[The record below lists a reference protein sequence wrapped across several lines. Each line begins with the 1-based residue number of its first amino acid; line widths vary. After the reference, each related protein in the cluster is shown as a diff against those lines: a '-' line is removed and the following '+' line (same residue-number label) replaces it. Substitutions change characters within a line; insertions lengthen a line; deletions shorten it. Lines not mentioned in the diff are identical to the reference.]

1 MNPMTQHLFKVYF
14 LLNIYF
20 QINGQNV
27 TNARHDEVV
36 ELLTTAGSDITLVVY
51 RENARTTTKV
61 KEDSPRIPIPS
72 QSVWGET
79 GLENV
84 RNTSPRS
91 VSQYDTASLTLSYPI
106 PDTVSSSAGVD
117 RSKRTEEDCPSRTV
131 VSFKSDSRDDMIFPA
146 ETTDPRPSTAVSSC
160 SVSAA
165 SHESCSVT
173 PSTSAESQSTTS
185 TLCHHPVSP
194 FMTAL
199 SCGVPDSAS
208 SSPAVSISKIS
219 TTQANVVITETSTT
233 FGSSLN
239 ALESVNS
246 SSGLTVLLP
255 STASAPT
262 TSSLPSVASTT
273 SPLSV
278 TSIPNSTKVLSPT
291 SVVTVATSTTS
302 VSRPTSS
309 SSPYPNARHSN
320 DCQQSSTPG
329 RVTELFDALEKS
341 CGNFL
346 LPGSSYQGSHGA
358 KNELTVSETG
368 QGNSELGQFV
378 TGDALTEHVSENAD
392 RYPVEVGSSLL
403 AFDRYRLHF
412 LNMLDIVSIVKLLY
426 P

>member
-1 MNPMTQHLFKVYF
+1 MSNLDCSLATTQHLFKVY
-14 LLNIYF
+14 LLPNIYF

-51 RENARTTTKV
+51 RENSRIPTKV
-61 KEDSPRIPIPS
+61 KEDSPHIPIP
-72 QSVWGET
+72 SVWGET

-91 VSQYDTASLTLSYPI
+91 VSQYDTASLTLSYSI
-106 PDTVSSSAGVD
+106 PDTVSSAAGVD
-117 RSKRTEEDCPSRTV
+117 RSKRTEENCPSRTV
-131 VSFKSDSRDDMIFPA
+131 VSFKSNSRDDVIFPA
-146 ETTDPRPSTAVSSC
+146 ETTDPRPSSAVSSC
-160 SVSAA
+160 SVSAV
-165 SHESCSVT
+165 SHECSVT
-173 PSTSAESQSTTS
+173 PSTSTESQSTTS
-185 TLCHHPVSP
+185 TLCHHLESP

-219 TTQANVVITETSTT
+219 STT
-233 FGSSLN
+233 VGSSVN
-239 ALESVNS
+239 VSESVNS
-246 SSGLTVLLP
+246 SPGLTVLLP
-255 STASAPT
+255 STASPT

-273 SPLSV
+273 SLLSV

-291 SVVTVATSTTS
+291 PVATVAPSTTS

-309 SSPYPNARHSN
+309 SSPFPNARHSN

-346 LPGSSYQGSHGA
+346 LPGSCQGSHGA
-358 KNELTVSETG
+358 KTELTVSETG
-368 QGNSELGQFV
+368 QGNSESGQFV

-392 RYPVEVGSSLL
+392 RYPVEVGSSWL
-403 AFDRYRLHF
+403 AFDGYRLHF
-412 LNMLDIVSIVKLLY
+412 
-426 P
+426 